1 MAKDDDPQHRSWEQL
16 VARFARSSGVVGE
29 VDDPLTWGLD
39 LEEETVTGTDHRD
52 DPTAERFL
60 RAYRTF
66 AGESLEVETLHEPC
80 PPELVDDVVRAACSG
95 ALAAPLHA
103 DLRAPVE
110 PPAGAPRGTGPGTAP
125 GTGPGTEPD
134 DAGDVTD
141 FAEDYAD
148 YRSAMRAIVEAVDE
162 VPLEEGTFVVDG
174 SLAPCTRVAVRDVVA
189 VYVPVADRALVVT
202 GPVDLVDRVDVVTRP
217 VRTLLPGESERGGSE
232 RGDAGR
238 GPA

>member
-1 MAKDDDPQHRSWEQL
+1 MENDDDPQHRSWEQL

-29 VDDPLTWGLD
+29 VEDPLTWGLD
-39 LEEETVTGTDHRD
+39 LEEETVTGADHRD

-66 AGESLEVETLHEPC
+66 AGEALEVETLHEPC
-80 PPELVDDVVRAACSG
+80 PPDLIEDVVRAACSG

-110 PPAGAPRGTGPGTAP
+110 PPAGGTAD
-125 GTGPGTEPD
+125 E
-134 DAGDVTD
+134 DAPVDVPD

-162 VPLEEGTFVVDG
+162 VPLEEGSFVVDG
-174 SLAPCTRVAVRDVVA
+174 ARAPCTRVVVRDVVA

-202 GPVDLVDRVDVVTRP
+202 GPADLVDRVDVVTRP
-217 VRTLLPGESERGGSE
+217 VRTLLHGEAE

-238 GPA
+238 GRD

>member
-39 LEEETVTGTDHRD
+39 LEEETVTGADHRD

-80 PPELVDDVVRAACSG
+80 PPDLVDDVVRAACSG

-110 PPAGAPRGTGPGTAP
+110 PPAATAP
-125 GTGPGTEPD
+125 GAGPD
-134 DAGDVTD
+134 DAGGAAD

-174 SLAPCTRVAVRDVVA
+174 SLAPCTRVTVRDVVA

-202 GPVDLVDRVDVVTRP
+202 GPADLVDRVDVVTRP
-217 VRTLLPGESERGGSE
+217 VRTLLAGETE

-238 GPA
+238 GQS

>member
-80 PPELVDDVVRAACSG
+80 PPDLVDDVVRAACSG

-110 PPAGAPRGTGPGTAP
+110 PPAGAAP
-125 GTGPGTEPD
+125 GAGPD
-134 DAGDVTD
+134 DAGDVPD

-174 SLAPCTRVAVRDVVA
+174 ALAPCTRVAVRDVVA

-202 GPVDLVDRVDVVTRP
+202 GPADLVDRVDVVTRP
-217 VRTLLPGESERGGSE
+217 VRTLLPGEAE

-238 GPA
+238 GQA

>member
-1 MAKDDDPQHRSWEQL
+1 MENDDHPQHRSWEQL

-39 LEEETVTGTDHRD
+39 LEEETVTGSDHRD

-66 AGESLEVETLHEPC
+66 AGEALEVETLHEPC

-103 DLRAPVE
+103 DLRSPVE
-110 PPAGAPRGTGPGTAP
+110 QPGP
-125 GTGPGTEPD
+125 GTGPDAPD
-134 DAGDVTD
+134 AAGEVPD

-174 SLAPCTRVAVRDVVA
+174 SLAPSTRVVVRDVVA

-202 GPVDLVDRVDVVTRP
+202 GPADLVDRVDVVTRP
-217 VRTLLPGESERGGSE
+217 VRTLLHGEEEHGEEEHGE
-232 RGDAGR
+232 AEHGDAGR
-238 GPA
+238 GRD

>member
-1 MAKDDDPQHRSWEQL
+1 MENDDHPHHRSWEQL

-29 VDDPLTWGLD
+29 VEDPLTWGLD
-39 LEEETVTGTDHRD
+39 LEEETVTGSDHRD

-80 PPELVDDVVRAACSG
+80 PPDLVDDVVRAACSG

-110 PPAGAPRGTGPGTAP
+110 PPARGGADPAAPDGPGENASTDPGDAP
-125 GTGPGTEPD
+125 
-134 DAGDVTD
+134 D

-162 VPLEEGTFVVDG
+162 VPLEQGTFVVDG
-174 SLAPCTRVAVRDVVA
+174 SLVPCTRVVVRDVVA
-189 VYVPVADRALVVT
+189 VYAPVADRALVVT
-202 GPVDLVDRVDVVTRP
+202 GPADLVDRVDVVTRP
-217 VRTLLPGESERGGSE
+217 VRTLLHGEAE